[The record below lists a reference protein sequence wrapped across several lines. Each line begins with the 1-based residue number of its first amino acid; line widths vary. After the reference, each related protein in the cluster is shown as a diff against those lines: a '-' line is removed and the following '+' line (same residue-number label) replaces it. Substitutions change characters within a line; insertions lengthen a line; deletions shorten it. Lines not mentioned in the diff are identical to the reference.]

1 MAVLIGHASISEN
14 GTINGAKGDSTGKEV
29 CTRNWYNKPWD
40 YMAIHPDPDVRE
52 RHARA
57 IEQAC
62 ANNNIGYGQNDRNT
76 LNTQAKAVGY
86 DLSKIK
92 TKCNCDCSSLQNV
105 AAMASGA
112 PGVSYGSNGWTTS
125 SMLAALKAAG
135 YKIITA
141 SAYLTSSAYCVRG
154 AIYVKAGSHTVCG
167 LSNGSKASQTLSK
180 AGATSSA
187 GSASSSSDGIL
198 RRGDFGSAVKD
209 MQEALIAK
217 GYDCGPDGADGD
229 FGANTEEALIE
240 FQRDHGLE
248 VDGEYG
254 PLSKAALEGSGIS
267 SGTSGGAVGTSYDV
281 GDVYTLQVDRLAVR
295 AGAGTNYA
303 RKSYSQLT
311 ANARENAYS
320 DGYLK
325 KGTRVTCKATKKVGS
340 DIWIQIPSGW
350 VAAYYNGK
358 SYIA

>member
-1 MAVLIGHASISEN
+1 MAVLIGHASISEQ

-62 ANNNIGYGQNDRNT
+62 ANNNIGYGQSDRNT

-125 SMLAALKAAG
+125 SMLAALRAAG

-167 LSNGSKASQTLSK
+167 LSNGSKANQTLAK
-180 AGATSSA
+180 VGAS
-187 GSASSSSDGIL
+187 GGGSSSGDGIL
-198 RRGDFGSAVKD
+198 RRGDTGVAVKD
-209 MQEALIAK
+209 MQEGLIAA
-217 GYDCGPDGADGD
+217 GYSCGPDGADGE

-248 VDGEYG
+248 TDGEYG
-254 PLSKAALEGSGIS
+254 PLSKAKLER
-267 SGTSGGAVGTSYDV
+267 SGTSSSTSGGSAGPAYNVG
-281 GDVYTLQVDRLAVR
+281 GVYTLQVDRLAVR
-295 AGAGTNYA
+295 TGAGTSYS
-303 RKSYSQLT
+303 RKSYAQLT
-311 ANARENAYS
+311 ANAQENAYS
-320 DGYLK
+320 DGYLR
-325 KGTRVTCKATKKVGS
+325 KGTRVTCKAVKTVGS
-340 DIWIQIPSGW
+340 DIWMQIPSGW
-350 VAAYYNGK
+350 VAAYYDGK
-358 SYIA
+358 TYIA

>member
-1 MAVLIGHASISEN
+1 MAIMIGHASISEK
-14 GTINGAKGDSTGKEV
+14 GTTEGAKGDSTGKEV
-29 CTRNWYNKPWD
+29 CTRSWYSKPWG

-62 ANNNIGYGQNDRNT
+62 SNNYIGYGQPDRNT

-105 AAMASGA
+105 AAVASGA

-125 SMLAALKAAG
+125 SMLSALKTAG

-167 LSNGSKASQTLSK
+167 LSNGSKASKTLAK
-180 AGATSSA
+180 AGASS
-187 GSASSSSDGIL
+187 GGSSSGDGIL
-198 RRGDFGSAVKD
+198 RRGDTGTAVKD
-209 MQEALIAK
+209 MQAALIAA
-217 GYDCGPDGADGD
+217 GYSCGPDGADGD
-229 FGANTEEALIE
+229 FGGNTEAALIA

-248 VDGEYG
+248 TDGEYG
-254 PLSKAALEGSGIS
+254 PLSKAALEKSGGSGS
-267 SGTSGGAVGTSYDV
+267 SGGTGV
-281 GDVYTLQVDRLAVR
+281 KVDSATGFDKRLAGTYTVATQSDPLVLR
-295 AGAGTNYA
+295 AGAGT
-303 RKSYSQLT
+303 RKKKLT
-311 ANARENAYS
+311 SMPKGAKIQCYGYYTDISSGRWLYVVY
-320 DGYLK
+320 DGVTGFAAEEYLK
-325 KGTRVTCKATKKVGS
+325 K
-340 DIWIQIPSGW
+340 
-350 VAAYYNGK
+350 
-358 SYIA
+358 